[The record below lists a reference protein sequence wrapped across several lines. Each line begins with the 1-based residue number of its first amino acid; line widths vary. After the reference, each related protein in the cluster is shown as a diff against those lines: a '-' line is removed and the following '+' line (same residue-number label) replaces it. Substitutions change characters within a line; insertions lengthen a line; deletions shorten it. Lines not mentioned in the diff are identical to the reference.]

1 LAKKG
6 LLRKILGFKKTSK
19 KINLNEVLER
29 VEKNPKDIKSIIKLG
44 DYYLGRKK
52 KAKAVEYYTTAATCC
67 VEDGFVN
74 KGIAISKKI
83 CAIEPEN
90 AENILQLANLY
101 MRQNLFGE
109 AILQFQRAL
118 EIDPEN
124 SQAQE
129 TLEKLSGTSQEQKNI
144 IEALKADR
152 EVQITSRTTTQEDV
166 FREAKEQIRKQITN
180 EDSLEHYDLGI
191 AYMEMELYES
201 AIEEFG
207 ITLNKPDFFE
217 DSIRLIYESFFA
229 LDNMQEA
236 IAYLESLLKL
246 SNLSPVQK
254 GTIRFYIGMA
264 YEDSL
269 NSQKAME
276 IYEELLNTGYP
287 KTDILTQRLDRLK
300 KSGELDGV
308 S

>member
-1 LAKKG
+1 LAKEG
-6 LLRKILGFKKTSK
+6 LFRKILGFKQTSK
-19 KINLNEVLER
+19 KINLNETLER
-29 VEKNPKDIKSIIKLG
+29 IEKNPKDIKSYLRLG

-52 KAKAVEYYTTAATCC
+52 KAKAIEYYAIAANCC

-83 CAIEPEN
+83 CAIEPKKT
-90 AENILQLANLY
+90 AHILHLANLY

-109 AILQFQRAL
+109 AILQFQRVL
-118 EIDPEN
+118 EIDPRN
-124 SQAQE
+124 KQAQE
-129 TLEKLSGTSQEQKNI
+129 TLEKLSGTSKEQKNI

-152 EVQITSRTTTQEDV
+152 EIQITSRTTTQEDI

-180 EDSLEHYDLGI
+180 EDSLEHYDLGV

-207 ITLNKPDFFE
+207 ITLNKPEFFE

-236 IAYLESLLKL
+236 IIYFGALLKL
-246 SNLSPVQK
+246 PNLSPVQK

-269 NSQKAME
+269 NSEKAME
-276 IYEELLNTGYP
+276 IYEDLLNSGYSR
-287 KTDILTQRLDRLK
+287 TDVLTQRLERLK
-300 KSGELDGV
+300 KSGELDHV